1 MTERLFGCG
10 RDWVVDYDYN
20 LGSTKTNGVVQG
32 SEVIRVEKY
41 GSDRIDT
48 GV

>member
-10 RDWVVDYDYN
+10 RDCVAADDYT

-32 SEVIRVEKY
+32 SEVIRAEKY
-41 GSDRIDT
+41 GSERINT
-48 GV
+48 AT